1 MIVCVQAFEG
11 LFFLV
16 TFLTKEKVVTVLAHV
31 AIWLN
36 LDFTCE
42 TLVFFV
48 LVDLGLK

>member
-1 MIVCVQAFEG
+1 MIVCIQAFKG

-16 TFLTKEKVVTVLAHV
+16 TFLTKEKVVTVLTHV
-31 AIWLN
+31 AVWLD

-48 LVDLGLK
+48 LVDLRLE